1 MKRYFRYLQRQPHYA
16 QKIHAGFFAG
26 IITLAIAG
34 VWLYYQYGFWN
45 DKYVIEGLPAQTGGD
60 EQITEVKNNI
70 SESPLDVLK
79 NIYNESI
86 FHAKSINISPKTLM
100 ESSTTINIDAGVSR

>member
-1 MKRYFRYLQRQPHYA
+1 MTLMKRYFRYLRRQPHYA
-16 QKIHAGFFAG
+16 QRIHAGFFAG

-34 VWLYYQYGFWN
+34 VWLYYEYGFWN
-45 DKYVIEGLPAQTGGD
+45 DHYTVDDGNTQTV
-60 EQITEVKNNI
+60 EVKNNI

-86 FHAKSINISPKTLM
+86 FHAKSINLSPRSLM
-100 ESSTTINIDAGVSR
+100 ESSTTIDVDTAFSR